1 MSAGRIS
8 PGGWITGLGLLLAA
22 GFAGWAWN
30 ERRQAAAEV
39 ADLLQSQATLAADLK
54 RAQAVVDG
62 AKRAAAAKAA
72 AASAP
77 APAAA
82 PPKARPD
89 IGALLSAH
97 PDLLAAFIKGIRGYT
112 EQSYGALF
120 SRLHL
125 SPGQIDQLE
134 TLIVN
139 GLENNLDLQST
150 AQAQG
155 LANDDPVIKKERD
168 QQAADLLAAE
178 QALLGPD
185 AYEAFHSATRAEALR
200 GAVEQVA
207 AMTQFST
214 TPMTGEQSQQLVQ
227 LMAQASGD
235 YRDGKDA
242 SVNTV
247 DWDTVMA
254 QAPGFLTP
262 TQVATLQGVAQEN
275 RFHVLAKQFDAQEA
289 PAQQVG
295 N

>member
-1 MSAGRIS
+1 
-8 PGGWITGLGLLLAA
+8 
-22 GFAGWAWN
+22 
-30 ERRQAAAEV
+30 V

-82 PPKARPD
+82 PPKP
-89 IGALLSAH
+89 GPTSA
-97 PDLLAAFIKGIRGYT
+97 PCSRRIRICWPPHQGD
-112 EQSYGALF
+112 
-120 SRLHL
+120 SRLHRAKL
-125 SPGQIDQLE
+125 RRALFPPSPLAGADRPVGDPDRQWPREQF
-134 TLIVN
+134 
-139 GLENNLDLQST
+139 GLQST

-185 AYEAFHSATRAEALR
+185 AYEAFHSATRAEALPR
-200 GAVEQVA
+200 GCGAGGGDDPVLHHANDRRAIAAVGPIDGASERRIIGTA
-207 AMTQFST
+207 RTHRST
-214 TPMTGEQSQQLVQ
+214 RSI
-227 LMAQASGD
+227 
-235 YRDGKDA
+235 
-242 SVNTV
+242 
-247 DWDTVMA
+247 WDTVMA